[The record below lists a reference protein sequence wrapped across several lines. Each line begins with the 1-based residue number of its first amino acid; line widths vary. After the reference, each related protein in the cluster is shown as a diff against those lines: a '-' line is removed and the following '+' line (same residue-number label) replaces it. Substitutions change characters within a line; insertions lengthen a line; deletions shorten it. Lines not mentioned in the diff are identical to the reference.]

1 MLTPRV
7 IRLPEPTAGEGSSVV
22 VRAPG
27 GGAEGPELPKA
38 RVPLRSQRRRSPD
51 AEEHEVDVA
60 PTFRSA
66 LSRELT

>member
-22 VRAPG
+22 VRAQWRWWLR
-27 GGAEGPELPKA
+27 APELPRA

-51 AEEHEVDVA
+51 AEEHA
-60 PTFRSA
+60 SM
-66 LSRELT
+66 